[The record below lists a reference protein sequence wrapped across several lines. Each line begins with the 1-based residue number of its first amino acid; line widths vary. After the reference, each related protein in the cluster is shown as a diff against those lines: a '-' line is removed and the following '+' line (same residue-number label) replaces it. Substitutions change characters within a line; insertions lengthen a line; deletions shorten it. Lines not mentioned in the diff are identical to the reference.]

1 MSNSTHLPD
10 DELPTILTGA
20 LIEALGQVGAALAI
34 VDRSG
39 EVIHQNDRMRELSR
53 HGHGPRMPEELL
65 TRVLEDGETI
75 TDAEFALAR
84 LEGLPAPMRWSSWPV
99 HDAGGRIVG
108 AAMLAVDLV
117 AQTSA
122 GERLAYFDE
131 LLKGSDD
138 AIVGTDADFRV
149 TIWSAGAEKLYGYT
163 ADEALGR
170 MAREIASYEGDP
182 SRTRLEPE
190 LADTGKSRIELTA
203 GCRGGQS
210 VEVGMTATA
219 VRDAAGEVVGY
230 LGSHRDIS
238 ARKRAER
245 EQERLVAIARN
256 SKDFIGIA
264 DLDGIPQ
271 FVNAAGRRLVGVG
284 DSAIEETQVPDWF
297 VPEDRDYVRDVVVPL
312 LLERGRWPAESEL
325 R

>member
-1 MSNSTHLPD
+1 MVACSRGTVMSNPTHLPD
-10 DELPTILTGA
+10 GELPRIVTGA
-20 LIEALGQVGAALAI
+20 LIEALGQVGAAFAV

-39 EVIHQNDRMRELSR
+39 EVVHQNDQMRELAL
-53 HGHGPRMPEELL
+53 HGNGAEIPEELL
-65 TRVLEDGETI
+65 TRVLAGGEAI
-75 TDAEFALAR
+75 TDASFALDGR
-84 LEGLPAPMRWSSWPV
+84 PVPMRWSLWPAR
-99 HDAGGRIVG
+99 DADGRIVG

-170 MAREIASYEGDP
+170 MVREIASYEGDP
-182 SRTRLEPE
+182 SRTRLERE

-203 GCRGGQS
+203 VCRDGQS
-210 VEVGMTATA
+210 VEVEMTATA

-230 LGSHRDIS
+230 LGIHRDIS

-256 SKDFIGIA
+256 SK
-264 DLDGIPQ
+264 
-271 FVNAAGRRLVGVG
+271 
-284 DSAIEETQVPDWF
+284 
-297 VPEDRDYVRDVVVPL
+297 
-312 LLERGRWPAESEL
+312 
-325 R
+325 